1 MLSGIGQEKWLRKE
15 VGKEEFAVKSL
26 IVVYSYHH
34 KNTQKVAEVMAK
46 VLDAQV
52 KSPQETGFDELK
64 KYDLIGFGSGIYSDK
79 HHKVLLDFA
88 DELPRVINKKAF
100 IFSTCGA
107 PMKFMELDKTEFT
120 RYVAKNHSSLR
131 EKLQSKGYMI
141 VDEFSCAGFNTN
153 SVNKLFGGINKG
165 RPNAEDLKQAEE
177 FARNLKQSL
186 QKE

>member
-1 MLSGIGQEKWLRKE
+1 MLFVIGPEKWLRNE
-15 VGKEEFAVKSL
+15 VGKEEFAMKSL

-52 KSPQETGFDELK
+52 KSPQQTSPEELNQ
-64 KYDLIGFGSGIYSDK
+64 YDLIGFGSGIDSEK
-79 HHKVLLDFA
+79 HHKELLDFA
-88 DELPRVINKKAF
+88 DELPQVTDKKAF

-120 RYVAKNHSSLR
+120 KYVAKNHSSLR

-153 SVNKLFGGINKG
+153 SFNKLFGGINKG
-165 RPNAEDLKQAEE
+165 RPNAEDLKHAEE
-177 FARNLKQSL
+177 FAQNLKQNR
-186 QKE
+186 